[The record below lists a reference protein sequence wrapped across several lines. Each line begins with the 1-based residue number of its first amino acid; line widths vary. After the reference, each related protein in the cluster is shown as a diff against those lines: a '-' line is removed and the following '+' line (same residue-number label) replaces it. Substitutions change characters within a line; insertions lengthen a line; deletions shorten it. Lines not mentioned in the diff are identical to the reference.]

1 MTSVTSCV
9 YLPVTCFESEG
20 WPLCADLHPTCIAHK
35 EMYML
40 RILKGLTV
48 AVVIVAGGA
57 ASAAEGLSADDIIR
71 QTRDRNDGHSFLAE
85 VSLILHDKKGN
96 TRVRD
101 FTYLQ
106 KDYANSDKFSMF
118 FTTPNDVRG
127 VAFHI
132 ENPHEVDGGE
142 DSQWMYLPV
151 SRQTRR
157 ISTTDKRGSF
167 MGSDYSYADLDKI
180 RVKDFQQ
187 TLVGEEQVLG
197 RDCYVLERVPAS
209 PEVLTKTGYNKL
221 KVWIDKQNFL
231 VMRQDFFDVKGVR
244 IKQMRTMQVAT
255 VDQVDSIMLSETEH
269 FIDGTRSEMHFKQ
282 LQYNMNLDDRLFTQT
297 AIRRGLK
304 SGDVPKF
311 AVSSL

>member
-1 MTSVTSCV
+1 
-9 YLPVTCFESEG
+9 
-20 WPLCADLHPTCIAHK
+20 
-35 EMYML
+35 ML
-40 RILKGLTV
+40 RIFKGLTIA
-48 AVVIVAGGA
+48 AVMA
-57 ASAAEGLSADDIIR
+57 ASTLAQAAEGLSADEIIR
-71 QTRDRNDGHSFLAE
+71 QARDRDDGNSFLSQ

-96 TRVRD
+96 TRVRE

-106 KDYANSDKFSMF
+106 KDYPDGDKFSMF

-132 ENPHEVDGGE
+132 ENPNEVLAKE

-180 RVKDFQQ
+180 RVSDYRQS
-187 TLVGEEQVLG
+187 LLGEEQVQG
-197 RDCYVLERVPAS
+197 RDCYVIEREPAS

-221 KVWIDKQNFL
+221 KVWIDKRNHL
-231 VMRQDFFDVKGVR
+231 VMRQDFYDVKGVL
-244 IKQMRTMQVAT
+244 IKQMRTQEVAT
-255 VDQVDSIMLSETEH
+255 VNGIDSIMLSETEH
-269 FIDGTRSEMHFKQ
+269 FIDGTRSQMRFNQ
-282 LQYNMNLDDRLFTQT
+282 LQYNVDLDDRLFTQS

-304 SGDVPKF
+304 TGDVPEF
-311 AVSSL
+311 SLSSL